1 MLHLRC
7 IGLGIISNLEIIS
20 HWKCMQIYKNIQPYG
35 RGSNILGVWYLWGSW
50 IQTSLDADRLQNCCK
65 PSLSITFC
73 HF

>member
-1 MLHLRC
+1 MLHLHC
-7 IGLGIISNLEIIS
+7 IGLGIISNLEIIF

-35 RGSNILGVWYLWGSW
+35 RGSNILGVWYLWDSW